1 MNRKGL
7 SLLLATMLALFLVP
21 TLLSILGRA
30 QTAHAITFDVNIF
43 FDENNGACDPA
54 GCSIREAI
62 SAAGNGD
69 DISIPAGTYTLSATN
84 GALAVTE
91 TLTFNG
97 NSATDT
103 FIDAQGNSR
112 VFNVTAGTVVFN
124 NLTIQNG
131 IDIDGAGIGISGAT
145 TNVTLNNST
154 VFSNS
159 ATSNGGGIYLQSG
172 ALTLQ
177 NSEVVTNT
185 AVSDGGGIYSLRGDI
200 TVDNSNISYN
210 TADRAGGVF
219 VNQDSASLTF
229 NSGEIS
235 YNNGSMAADTFPGGG
250 IYIGSGSA
258 TLNGG
263 VIKNN
268 QAFRGGGVL
277 VSSGQVTLNDAQ
289 IMSNTATYGGGIY
302 IVNATGWFTQ
312 TAGLIATNQSTATLE
327 FGGGGMY
334 IFNGNAALLGGAVM
348 TNTAVYHGGGMEV
361 RFGTLLVDGV
371 TVSDNQAG
379 QFGGGIYNKAGDVT
393 IRNSLI
399 SGNTTANDGGGIAT
413 GYDSG
418 PSQTLIENS
427 AIVNNSAG
435 IAATGGGIFASGESS
450 IAGGIITL
458 TNVTLSGN
466 GAGNGAGFANEQGS
480 TAVLTNVTLSENTA
494 TTNGGGLSNSSG
506 TLTIGNSIIFG
517 NSAPVG
523 DDCNGTVTSANFN
536 IAGPT
541 CNFTE
546 SNDSNSDPFLQP
558 LALNGG
564 DTLNYALGSGSPA
577 IDGGS
582 STLCPATDQRGN
594 LRPIN
599 GVCDIGAYED
609 GIGFFISD
617 ASLTEGDAGNS
628 QMTFTVTR
636 SFITDTTYTVDYET
650 IANTA
655 TADVDFTHVPTA
667 TLTFLPV
674 TMTQTIN
681 IPILGDTLDED
692 DEQFTVQL
700 SNQSPEVQVGKFSGT
715 GTILDNDAPPSL
727 TIADVSVAEG
737 DSGTVTAVLTATLSA
752 ISGKPITVDY
762 ATMDGTAVVAD
773 SDYLS
778 ASDTITFAP
787 GTLSQTISIDV
798 SGDAKDEI
806 DETFTVELS
815 NESNVTLADSSG
827 EVTITN
833 DDNPPTLSIANAS
846 VTEGDSGTTSM
857 DFLVTLSA
865 PSGKTVTVDYMTN
878 GTSGSATAGGDYE
891 IASGTLTFNPDNTE
905 KTISVIINGDS
916 VDEINETF
924 QVDLDNASSA
934 TIANG
939 QAIGTINDDDPLPS
953 ATINNATVT
962 EGDSGT
968 VTAVFTVTLSAAS
981 GKTIT
986 INYSS
991 ANDSATAGEDY
1002 TAVNGTLTFSPGD
1015 PLTQTISITVQGDQ
1029 DTEPD
1034 EQFFLNLTGT
1044 NGNVTLGNNQG
1055 IGTISNDDG
1064 TFIFLPFVIK
1074 P

>member
-1 MNRKGL
+1 MNRKIL
-7 SLLLATMLALFLVP
+7 PILLATMLALFLVP

-131 IDIDGAGIGISGAT
+131 IDIDGAGLRISGAT
-145 TNVTLNNST
+145 TNVTLNNSAIY
-154 VFSNS
+154 SNS
-159 ATSNGGGIYLQSG
+159 ATTNGGGIYLQSG
-172 ALTLQ
+172 TLALQ

-250 IYIGSGSA
+250 IYVGSGSA

-263 VIKNN
+263 MIKNN
-268 QAFRGGGVL
+268 HAFRGGGVL
-277 VSSGQVTLNDAQ
+277 VSSGQVTLNDAE
-289 IMSNTATYGGGIY
+289 IISNTATYGGGVY
-302 IVNATGWFTQ
+302 VVNPTGWFTQ
-312 TAGLIATNQSTATLE
+312 TAGLIATNESTATID
-327 FGGGGMY
+327 FGGGGLY
-334 IFNGNAALLGGAVM
+334 LFNGNAALLGGLVT
-348 TNTAVYHGGGMEV
+348 TNTAAAYGGGMEV
-361 RFGTLLVDGV
+361 RFGTLLVDGA
-371 TVSDNQAG
+371 TISFNQAG
-379 QFGGGIYNKAGDVT
+379 LMGGGIYNSGGTV
-393 IRNSLI
+393 SLYNALI
-399 SGNTTANDGGGIAT
+399 GGNDAQSHGGGIAT
-413 GYDSG
+413 DTDSG
-418 PSQTLIENS
+418 PSSTLIENS
-427 AIVNNSAG
+427 FFYGNTASNGQN
-435 IAATGGGIFASGESS
+435 GGGIFN
-450 IAGGIITL
+450 GGIL
-458 TNVTLSGN
+458 TVTNSTVSYGT
-466 GAGNGAGFANEQGS
+466 AGNGAGLYNGTGG
-480 TAVLTNVTLSENTA
+480 TATLTNATIAGNTSSN
-494 TTNGGGLSNSSG
+494 NGGGINNQGTALSLANTIVAENSGAASSEDCAG
-506 TLTIGNSIIFG
+506 TITSLDYNLTQ
-517 NSAPVG
+517 
-523 DDCNGTVTSANFN
+523 TSC
-536 IAGPT
+536 GLT
-541 CNFTE
+541 G
-546 SNDSNSDPFLQP
+546 SNDLVADPL
-558 LALNGG
+558 LGSIDLNGG
-564 DTLNYALGSGSPA
+564 TTPVAALRPGSPA
-577 IDGGS
+577 IDAGNNA
-582 STLCPATDQRGN
+582 TCPTTDQRGN
-594 LRPIN
+594 LRPIDGN
-599 GVCDIGAYED
+599 GDSIATCDIGAYED

-636 SFITDTTYTVDYET
+636 SFITDTIYTVDYET

-737 DSGTVTAVLTATLSA
+737 NSGTVTAVLTATLSA

-827 EVTITN
+827 QVTITN
-833 DDNPPTLSIANAS
+833 DDDPPTLSIANAS

-865 PSGKTVTVDYMTN
+865 PSGKTVTVNYMTN
-878 GTSGSATAGGDYE
+878 GISGSATAGSDYE
-891 IASGTLTFNPDNTE
+891 IASGTLTFNPDDTE

-924 QVDLDNASSA
+924 QVDLDNASNA
-934 TIANG
+934 AIAKG

-962 EGDSGT
+962 EGDSGP

-1044 NGNVTLGNNQG
+1044 NGNVTLGNSQG